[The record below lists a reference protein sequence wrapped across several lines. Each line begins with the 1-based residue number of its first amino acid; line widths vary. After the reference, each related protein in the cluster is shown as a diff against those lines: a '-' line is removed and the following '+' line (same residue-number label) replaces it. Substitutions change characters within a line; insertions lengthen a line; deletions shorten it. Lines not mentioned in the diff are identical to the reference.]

1 VEHITKI
8 AVQTTKYE
16 TTRQK
21 GVHSMS
27 LSENENHADLAVRSA
42 RLKRGTL
49 VVLVIDE
56 TDEGPVEL

>member
-21 GVHSMS
+21 GVHSIS
-27 LSENENHADLAVRSA
+27 QSEKVNHADLALRIA

-49 VVLVIDE
+49 ALVID
-56 TDEGPVEL
+56 DEVEEGAGEF